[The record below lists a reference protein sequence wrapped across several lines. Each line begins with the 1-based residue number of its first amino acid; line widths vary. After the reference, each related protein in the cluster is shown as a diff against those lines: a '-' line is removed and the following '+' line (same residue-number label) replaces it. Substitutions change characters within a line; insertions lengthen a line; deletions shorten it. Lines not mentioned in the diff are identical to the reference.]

1 VPPVGGISQIA
12 VAFEDGQ
19 RKLQVLNVPNIPEVK
34 AQYESS
40 KRILD
45 LKIASFKD
53 MESGLSSDNQTAF
66 ARAYTAFLEANQL
79 AIEGHRAIESLI
91 AKYKITDTEV
101 NYRFRGKE

>member
-19 RKLQVLNVPNIPEVK
+19 RKLMVLKVPDIPEVK

-40 KRILD
+40 KKILA
-45 LKIASFKD
+45 LKIASLRD
-53 MESGLSSDNQTAF
+53 MESGLSSGSQTAF
-66 ARAYTAFLEANQL
+66 AQAYTAFLEANQQ
-79 AIEGHRAIESLI
+79 AAEGHGAIESLM

-101 NYRFRGKE
+101 NYRFRDRE